1 MYDRVVYD
9 RAVFDRS
16 VYDRTSRY
24 ILENVSVWKKNR
36 LSQFMTEEDRTNQY
50 MLEQTVYGKK
60 KYVYDI
66 TS

>member
-16 VYDRTSRY
+16 VYDRKSVY
-24 ILENVSVWKKNR
+24 IRTRQCMKKNK

-60 KYVYDI
+60 VCV
-66 TS
+66 